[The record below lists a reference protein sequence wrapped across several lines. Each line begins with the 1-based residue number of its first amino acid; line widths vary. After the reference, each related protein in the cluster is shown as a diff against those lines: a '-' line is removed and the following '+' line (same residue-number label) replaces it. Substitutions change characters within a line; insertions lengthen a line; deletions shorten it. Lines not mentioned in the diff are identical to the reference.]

1 MPENTSIIFFD
12 EYKKLDKLC
21 SEMYGKN
28 SGGVTC
34 YLNDMMA
41 VPVMQRNRIPE
52 WNQTYDRLRELRHIR
67 NQMAHGES
75 SFEDYPCSEEDVLWL
90 FEFRSK
96 IMHISD
102 PLAVY
107 RRQTEGSTHAT
118 RAKGE
123 HQLAV
128 DHWQTEESMHAAR
141 AKEDFLLAV
150 DQSQTERNIADYQ
163 RIKMD
168 NVEVIKKLFPEEFI
182 MCRNELEIM
191 RAVRMIEVR
200 GFLSPLKSVIL
211 ELPDMDGGMQALTQQ
226 TLSKLERMT
235 DADYGGQK
243 FHFTY
248 ENE

>member
-1 MPENTSIIFFD
+1 MPENTNIIFFD

-67 NQMAHGES
+67 NQMAHGEG

-102 PLAVY
+102 PLAVH

-118 RAKGE
+118 
-123 HQLAV
+123 
-128 DHWQTEESMHAAR
+128 R

-150 DQSQTERNIADYQ
+150 DQSQTERNIADYE
-163 RIKMD
+163 RMKMD
-168 NVEVIKKLFPEEFI
+168 NAEVINQEENDSFEKKHSMLK
-182 MCRNELEIM
+182 EI
-191 RAVRMIEVR
+191 AVFGLIVLIVAAAVLIFGNVYMKY
-200 GFLSPLKSVIL
+200 FL
-211 ELPDMDGGMQALTQQ
+211 
-226 TLSKLERMT
+226 LS
-235 DADYGGQK
+235 
-243 FHFTY
+243 
-248 ENE
+248 

>member
-21 SEMYGKN
+21 SEMYGIN

-67 NQMAHGES
+67 NQMAHGEG

-118 RAKGE
+118 
-123 HQLAV
+123 H
-128 DHWQTEESMHAAR
+128 
-141 AKEDFLLAV
+141 AKEDFLRAV
-150 DQSQTERNIADYQ
+150 DQRQTEGNVTDHQ
-163 RIKMD
+163 RMKMD
-168 NVEVIKKLFPEEFI
+168 NVEVIDQEENDSFEKKHSMLK
-182 MCRNELEIM
+182 EI
-191 RAVRMIEVR
+191 AVFGLIVLIVAAAVLIFGNVYMKY
-200 GFLSPLKSVIL
+200 FL
-211 ELPDMDGGMQALTQQ
+211 
-226 TLSKLERMT
+226 LS
-235 DADYGGQK
+235 
-243 FHFTY
+243 
-248 ENE
+248 

>member
-1 MPENTSIIFFD
+1 MPENTNIIFFD

-34 YLNDMMA
+34 YLNDMMT

-67 NQMAHGES
+67 NQMAHGEG

-107 RRQTEGSTHAT
+107 RRQTEGSMHAT
-118 RAKGE
+118 
-123 HQLAV
+123 
-128 DHWQTEESMHAAR
+128 R
-141 AKEDFLLAV
+141 AKEDFLWAV
-150 DQSQTERNIADYQ
+150 DQSQTDGNVADHQ
-163 RIKMD
+163 RMKMD
-168 NVEVIKKLFPEEFI
+168 NVEVIDQEENDSFEKEHS
-182 MCRNELEIM
+182 MLKEI
-191 RAVRMIEVR
+191 AVFGLIVLIVAATVLIFGKVYVEY
-200 GFLSPLKSVIL
+200 FL
-211 ELPDMDGGMQALTQQ
+211 
-226 TLSKLERMT
+226 LS
-235 DADYGGQK
+235 
-243 FHFTY
+243 
-248 ENE
+248 

>member
-1 MPENTSIIFFD
+1 MPENTNIIFFD

-67 NQMAHGES
+67 NQMAHGEG

-118 RAKGE
+118 RAK
-123 HQLAV
+123 
-128 DHWQTEESMHAAR
+128 
-141 AKEDFLLAV
+141 EDFLLAV
-150 DQSQTERNIADYQ
+150 DQSQTERNIADYE
-163 RIKMD
+163 RMKMD
-168 NVEVIKKLFPEEFI
+168 NAEVINQEENDSFEKKHSMLK
-182 MCRNELEIM
+182 EI
-191 RAVRMIEVR
+191 AVFGLIVLIVAAAVLIFGNVYMKY
-200 GFLSPLKSVIL
+200 FL
-211 ELPDMDGGMQALTQQ
+211 
-226 TLSKLERMT
+226 LS
-235 DADYGGQK
+235 
-243 FHFTY
+243 
-248 ENE
+248 

>member
-1 MPENTSIIFFD
+1 MPENTNIIFFD

-41 VPVMQRNRIPE
+41 VPVMQRNRFPE

-67 NQMAHGES
+67 NQMAHGEG

-107 RRQTEGSTHAT
+107 RRQTE
-118 RAKGE
+118 
-123 HQLAV
+123 
-128 DHWQTEESMHAAR
+128 ESMHATR
-141 AKEDFLLAV
+141 AKEDFLRAV
-150 DQSQTERNIADYQ
+150 DQSQTEGNIADHQ
-163 RIKMD
+163 RMKMD
-168 NVEVIKKLFPEEFI
+168 NVEVIDEEEDDSFEKKHSMLK
-182 MCRNELEIM
+182 EI
-191 RAVRMIEVR
+191 AVFGLIVLIVAATVLIFGKVYVEY
-200 GFLSPLKSVIL
+200 FL
-211 ELPDMDGGMQALTQQ
+211 
-226 TLSKLERMT
+226 LS
-235 DADYGGQK
+235 
-243 FHFTY
+243 
-248 ENE
+248 

>member
-1 MPENTSIIFFD
+1 MPENTNIISFD

-41 VPVMQRNRIPE
+41 VPVMQRNRFPE

-67 NQMAHGES
+67 NQMAHGEG

-102 PLAVY
+102 LLAVY

-118 RAKGE
+118 RAKE
-123 HQLAV
+123 DSPRAV
-128 DHWQTEESMHAAR
+128 DQWQTEESMHAAR
-141 AKEDFLLAV
+141 AKEDFLRAV
-150 DQSQTERNIADYQ
+150 DQSQTKRNIADYE
-163 RIKMD
+163 RMKMD
-168 NVEVIKKLFPEEFI
+168 NAEVIDQEENDFFEKEHS
-182 MCRNELEIM
+182 MLKEI
-191 RAVRMIEVR
+191 AVFGLIVLIVAATVLIFGKVYMKY
-200 GFLSPLKSVIL
+200 FL
-211 ELPDMDGGMQALTQQ
+211 
-226 TLSKLERMT
+226 LS
-235 DADYGGQK
+235 
-243 FHFTY
+243 
-248 ENE
+248 

>member
-1 MPENTSIIFFD
+1 MPENTNIIFFD

-67 NQMAHGES
+67 NQMAHGEG

-118 RAKGE
+118 RAK
-123 HQLAV
+123 
-128 DHWQTEESMHAAR
+128 
-141 AKEDFLLAV
+141 EDFLLAV
-150 DQSQTERNIADYQ
+150 DQSQTEGNIADYE
-163 RIKMD
+163 RMKMD
-168 NVEVIKKLFPEEFI
+168 NAEVIDQEENDSFEKKHSMLK
-182 MCRNELEIM
+182 EI
-191 RAVRMIEVR
+191 AVFGLIVLIVAATVLIFGKVYVEY
-200 GFLSPLKSVIL
+200 FL
-211 ELPDMDGGMQALTQQ
+211 
-226 TLSKLERMT
+226 LS
-235 DADYGGQK
+235 
-243 FHFTY
+243 
-248 ENE
+248 

>member
-1 MPENTSIIFFD
+1 MPENTNIIFFD

-34 YLNDMMA
+34 YLNDMIA

-67 NQMAHGES
+67 NQMAHGEG

-90 FEFRSK
+90 FKFQSK

-118 RAKGE
+118 RAK
-123 HQLAV
+123 
-128 DHWQTEESMHAAR
+128 
-141 AKEDFLLAV
+141 EDFLWAV
-150 DQSQTERNIADYQ
+150 DQSQTEGNIADYE
-163 RIKMD
+163 RMKMD
-168 NVEVIKKLFPEEFI
+168 NAKVIDQEENDSFEKKHSMLKEIAVFGLIVLIVAATVLIFGKVYVEY
-182 MCRNELEIM
+182 
-191 RAVRMIEVR
+191 
-200 GFLSPLKSVIL
+200 FL
-211 ELPDMDGGMQALTQQ
+211 
-226 TLSKLERMT
+226 LS
-235 DADYGGQK
+235 
-243 FHFTY
+243 
-248 ENE
+248 